1 MQPINST
8 QDLRTY
14 QGKNPKGVLSLKQ
27 ALGLVSTHLI
37 GTCFSGI
44 RRGSFQMAVPAAS
57 FIQLHCHLD

>member
-27 ALGLVSTHLI
+27 ALGLASTHLI
-37 GTCFSGI
+37 QRCTQGEG
-44 RRGSFQMAVPAAS
+44 GEVGGGGG
-57 FIQLHCHLD
+57 